1 MRKSL
6 SYSLGAVIIILLAAS
21 GVLFAKYRKTTADY
35 NASKASEE
43 ASQARYAQTIDAI
56 AEIQDS
62 LNAISVGDTSVQM
75 ISRDL
80 AEEKRLGQQP
90 NNEEAMERIAVL
102 RSVVLRSK
110 ERIRELEASLSK
122 SGHKVKGLEKMIAG
136 LKKSVADKETAI
148 AQLTEQV
155 NGLQT
160 QVTDLNT
167 TVQENQVA
175 LVERD
180 STIEEHR
187 KELATVYVAVGNKK
201 ELQQQGV
208 IVAKGGVLGMGKSF
222 RPANAPVQTAFT
234 PLDTDQETVIRT
246 QATKLEN
253 AKVLSAQP
261 AGSYELVAVDGHV
274 ELHILDPKEF
284 RKIRQ
289 LVIVTA

>member
-6 SYSLGAVIIILLAAS
+6 SYTLGAIIVILLAAS
-21 GVLFAKYRKTTADY
+21 GVLFAKYQKTTADY
-35 NASKASEE
+35 NASKAAEE
-43 ASQARYAQTIDAI
+43 ASQTRYAQTIDAI

-80 AEEKRLGQQP
+80 AEEKRLGQP
-90 NNEEAMERIAVL
+90 NGQEAMERIAVL
-102 RSVVLRSK
+102 RSVVSRSK
-110 ERIRELEASLSK
+110 ERIRNLEASLSK

-160 QVTDLNT
+160 QVTDLNN

-180 STIEEHR
+180 STIEERR
-187 KELATVYVAVGNKK
+187 KELATVFVAVGNKK
-201 ELQQQGV
+201 ELQQNGV
-208 IVAKGGVLGMGKSF
+208 IIAKGGVLGLGKSF

-246 QATKLEN
+246 SATKLEN

-261 AGSYELVAVDGHV
+261 AGSYELVSVDGHV

-289 LVIVTA
+289 LVILTA